1 MTCGTDCFT
10 DDAALCDAADC
21 ADVALAAA
29 CPEKCGPVPRSPF
42 IGKQWIFVAIFR
54 QTVWQRSATFHYYFS
69 SSEVTPRMLAEME
82 PTPAHVAFRAAMKDA
97 TLDAKY
103 TFRRGASVH
112 QAKAR
117 R

>member
-1 MTCGTDCFT
+1 
-10 DDAALCDAADC
+10 
-21 ADVALAAA
+21 
-29 CPEKCGPVPRSPF
+29 
-42 IGKQWIFVAIFR
+42 
-54 QTVWQRSATFHYYFS
+54 
-69 SSEVTPRMLAEME
+69 MLAEME

-103 TFRRGASVH
+103 TFRTGASVH